1 MTTLS
6 VYDINSFIKNDATVT
21 SLVGSTINIFP
32 TIGYGDASPPFIV
45 YYYTPIIPSV
55 EAFWMRSDAVLYSI
69 YDINIE
75 RLMNISERII
85 DMLSK
90 GDEISQANGVA
101 GTDSRI
107 LSTVLT
113 DTSLEAPNERDGW
126 YKLDLEFVIHHVKR

>member
-6 VYDINSFIKNDATVT
+6 VYDINSYIKNDSSIITI
-21 SLVGSTINIFP
+21 VGRSIDIFP
-32 TIGYGDASPPFIV
+32 TIGYGDASAPFIV
-45 YYYTPIIPSV
+45 YYYSPIVPSV
-55 EAFWMRSDAVLYSI
+55 ESFWMRSDAVLYSI
-69 YDINIE
+69 YDTDIE
-75 RLMNISERII
+75 RMMNIGERMI

-90 GDEISQANGVA
+90 GDEISQSGGVA

>member
-1 MTTLS
+1 VTTLS
-6 VYDINSFIKNDATVT
+6 VYDINSFIKNDATIT
-21 SLVGSTINIFP
+21 SLVGGVIDIFP
-32 TIGYGDASPPFIV
+32 TIGYGDASAPFMV

-75 RLMNISERII
+75 RMMNISERII

-90 GDEISQANGVA
+90 GDQISQSGGVA

-113 DTSLEAPNERDGW
+113 DTSLESPSERDGW